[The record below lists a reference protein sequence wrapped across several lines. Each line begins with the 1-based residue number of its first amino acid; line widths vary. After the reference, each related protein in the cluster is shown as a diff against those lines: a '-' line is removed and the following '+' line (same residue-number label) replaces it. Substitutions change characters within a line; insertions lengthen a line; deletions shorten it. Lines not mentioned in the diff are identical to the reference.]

1 MFLETIINLRKKK
14 IWPYLMIRI
23 KIIRKSQKIHNKL
36 LLNLVNLLQF
46 VIFTASLR
54 VGRLLRHIQALRV
67 LPLVCLLAWRL
78 IIAVV
83 VAVIVFW

>member
-1 MFLETIINLRKKK
+1 MIN
-14 IWPYLMIRI
+14 Y
-23 KIIRKSQKIHNKL
+23 

-67 LPLVCLLAWRL
+67 IPLVCLLAWRFF
-78 IIAVV
+78 IVVAVV
-83 VAVIVFW
+83 VFRRPGVRLINFIS